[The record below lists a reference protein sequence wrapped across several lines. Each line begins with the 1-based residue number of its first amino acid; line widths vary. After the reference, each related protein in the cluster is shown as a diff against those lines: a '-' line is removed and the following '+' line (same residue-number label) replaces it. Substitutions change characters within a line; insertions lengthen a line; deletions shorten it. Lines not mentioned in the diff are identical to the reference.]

1 MARLCSDSSRSY
13 PGRSVRL
20 SRVFFSS
27 LYKQPVRKLVYQT
40 WAHGIAVSPC
50 ERTRQQTAW
59 KTMARLGV
67 IPCEIGQKSAEA
79 IVAKR
84 PG

>member
-1 MARLCSDSSRSY
+1 MLRLCSESSRSY

-20 SRVFFSS
+20 SRVLSR
-27 LYKQPVRKLVYQT
+27 LLKLPVRPLVNQA
-40 WAHGIAVSPC
+40 WAHGEAAKPC
-50 ERTRQQTAW
+50 ERTKAASSREI
-59 KTMARLGV
+59 MARHGA
-67 IPCEIGQKSAEA
+67 IPDVIGQKSAEV

>member
-1 MARLCSDSSRSY
+1 MLRLCSESSRSY

-20 SRVFFSS
+20 SRVFSR
-27 LYKQPVRKLVYQT
+27 LLKRPVRPLVNQV
-40 WAHGIAVSPC
+40 WAHGEAAKPC
-50 ERTRQQTAW
+50 ERNEAASSREITARHG
-59 KTMARLGV
+59 AIPGV
-67 IPCEIGQKSAEA
+67 IGQKSAEA